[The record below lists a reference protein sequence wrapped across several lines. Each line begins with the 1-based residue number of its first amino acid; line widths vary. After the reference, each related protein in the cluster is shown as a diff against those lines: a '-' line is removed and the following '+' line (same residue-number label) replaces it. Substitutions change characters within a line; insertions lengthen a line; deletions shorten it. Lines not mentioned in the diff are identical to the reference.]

1 MIMPFSTAL
10 VAALLLASMA
20 DAFMGPSPKVVLR
33 GPQHQKQTT
42 KHPTTGAS
50 LAPSTTRIFLED
62 WVAEMIDA
70 EIWRQGHRKDFESA
84 WMEKNRAAIVQNL
97 NPGSGAVPSESM
109 LTMDDP
115 KEFVQHARD
124 VRMAKEDPQRYCADR
139 CITTGNCD
147 VYEDLC
153 VLPVK
158 SHRLSGAYFFT
169 CKSHTHPFRFR
180 RAASTCQP
188 NRSSSSATIA
198 SSATGRSRATFRR
211 RFTTTLAAATTT
223 WDSNHRL
230 THLGESRPDPTPIKH
245 VFLFSLAAQLRLRFS
260 FM

>member
-10 VAALLLASMA
+10 VAALLLAPTA
-20 DAFMGPSPKVVLR
+20 EAFMGPSPKVVLR

-42 KHPTTGAS
+42 TKHPTAAS
-50 LAPSTTRIFLED
+50 RAPSTTRIFLED

-147 VYEDLC
+147 VYEDLY
-153 VLPVK
+153 VLPTIGWLGVRAGR
-158 SHRLSGAYFFT
+158 SRFQFV
-169 CKSHTHPFRFR
+169 CSHTHAFVSACSFHMSAQQVIEFCNDCVISDGEEPCDIPEAFYDDGSGD
-180 RAASTCQP
+180 AGGNNSKGLQP
-188 NRSSSSATIA
+188 
-198 SSATGRSRATFRR
+198 
-211 RFTTTLAAATTT
+211 
-223 WDSNHRL
+223 
-230 THLGESRPDPTPIKH
+230 
-245 VFLFSLAAQLRLRFS
+245 
-260 FM
+260 